1 MTLELDMRLEQH
13 LQDLRDL
20 RQPAARAM
28 AEHEYLKEWCKVVKA
43 RLIEEYL
50 AANAANKWSHARA
63 ETAAVADEAYVEA
76 LKARQAAQE
85 QALAFRWKMD
95 ELEHRLEIWRTEQAT
110 KRVEMR
116 AYA

>member
-1 MTLELDMRLEQH
+1 MTLELDMKLERH
-13 LQDLRDL
+13 LEELRAL
-20 RQPAARAM
+20 RQPAAQAM
-28 AEHEYLKEWCKVVKA
+28 AEHEYLREWCKVVKA

-50 AANAANKWSHARA
+50 EANKASKWSHARA
-63 ETAAVADEAYVEA
+63 ETAAIADKAYVEA

-110 KRVEMR
+110 RRVEMK
-116 AYA
+116 AYS